1 MPTYDK
7 SISRDSAGKAL
18 IPDAYVN
25 SVLQEATYSSVVLQR
40 AKNVRLSTKKTTQP
54 VLATL
59 PDAYWLQGDTGM
71 KQTSDVTWKDLT
83 ITAEELAVIV
93 PIPDAVI
100 DDASIN
106 MWNSIKPLL
115 AQAIGKKIDQ
125 AALFGVDKPTS
136 WPEGVVPAATAAG
149 NVVQQAAGKD
159 MGVAVAELGEKIAG
173 QGYAVNGFV
182 SAPGLQ
188 WKLVGLRDQQGTP
201 IYTNGLAG
209 STPTGLYGY
218 PLNECLNGSWNAAA
232 AQLLAADWS
241 KFIVGIR
248 QDITYEIFREGVI
261 SDESGKVILNMIQQD
276 MRAMRVVMR
285 VGFQVAAPAT
295 SLAAGEAKRY
305 PAGIITPAAA

>member
-125 AALFGVDKPTS
+125 AALFGADKPTS

-182 SAPGLQ
+182 AAPGLQ

>member
-106 MWNSIKPLL
+106 MWNSTKPLL

-173 QGYAVNGFV
+173 QGYAVTGFV
-182 SAPGLQ
+182 AAPGLQ

>member
-305 PAGIITPAAA
+305 PAGVITPAA

>member
-1 MPTYDK
+1 MSTFDK

-18 IPDAYVN
+18 IPDSYVN
-25 SVLQEATYSSVVLQR
+25 SVLQEATHSSVVLQR
-40 AKNVRLSTKKTTQP
+40 AKNVRLSSKKTTQP

-59 PDAYWLQGDTGM
+59 PDAYWLQGDTSL

-93 PIPDAVI
+93 PIPDAVLA
-100 DDASIN
+100 DANIN
-106 MWNSIKPLL
+106 LWDNIKPLL

-136 WPEGVVPAATAAG
+136 WPEGVVASATAAG
-149 NVVQQAAGKD
+149 NVVQLAAGKD
-159 MGVAVAELGEKIAG
+159 MGVAVAELGEKLAG
-173 QGYAVNGFV
+173 QGYAINGFA

-201 IYTNGLAG
+201 IYTTGLAG

-218 PLNECLNGSWNAAA
+218 PLNECLNGSWNATA

-241 KFIVGIR
+241 KCVVGIR
-248 QDITYEIFREGVI
+248 QDITYEIFREGVV
-261 SDESGKVILNMIQQD
+261 SDESGKVIVNLMQQD
-276 MRAMRVVMR
+276 MKAMRVVMR

-305 PAGIITPAAA
+305 PAGIIAPAAA

>member
-1 MPTYDK
+1 MATFNK
-7 SISRDSAGKAL
+7 SITRDGMGSAL
-18 IPDAYVN
+18 IPDDYTN
-25 SVLQEATYSSVVLQR
+25 SILQEATHSSMVLQR
-40 AKNVRLSTKKTTQP
+40 AKNVRLSTAKTTQP

-59 PDAYWLQGDTGM
+59 PDAYWLQGDTSL
-71 KQTSDVTWKDLT
+71 KQTSDVTWKGLT

-100 DDASIN
+100 ADAKIN
-106 MWNSIKPLL
+106 LWDNIRPLL

-125 AALFGVDKPTS
+125 AALFGIDKPTS
-136 WPEGVVPAATAAG
+136 WPEGIVAAATAAG
-149 NVVQQAAGKD
+149 NVVQLDAKKD
-159 MGVAVAELGEKIAG
+159 IGVAVAELGEKLSN
-173 QGYAVNGFV
+173 QGYAINGFA

-188 WKLVGLRDQQGTP
+188 WKLVGLRDAQGAP
-201 IYTNGLAG
+201 IYTTGLAG

-218 PLNECLNGSWNAAA
+218 PLNECLNGSWNATA

-241 KFIVGIR
+241 KFVVGIR
-248 QDITYEIFREGVI
+248 QDITYEIFREGVV
-261 SDESGKVILNMIQQD
+261 SDESGKVIVNLMQQD
-276 MRAMRVVMR
+276 MKAMRVVMR

>member
-18 IPDAYVN
+18 IPDSYVN

-182 SAPGLQ
+182 AAPGLQ